1 VATFA
6 GLTELIHYQVGK
18 GAFMSLIS
26 FIEDAGEKLF
36 GTPPATS
43 APAAAPNV
51 AQLNT
56 AAGAAITKYVA
67 SQNLT
72 AQNLA
77 VSYDGASKTAIVSGV
92 APDQATKEK
101 IVLSVG
107 NVHSVAKVDD
117 RLTVAQNGAASTFY
131 EVKAGDSLSKIA
143 KSVYGDANSYG
154 KIFDANKPMLTDP
167 NKIYP
172 GQQLRI
178 PAKT

>member
-1 VATFA
+1 
-6 GLTELIHYQVGK
+6 
-18 GAFMSLIS
+18 MSVIS
-26 FIEDAGEKLF
+26 FIADAGEKLF
-36 GTPPATS
+36 GTPTA
-43 APAAAPNV
+43 APGAGAVAPNV
-51 AQLNT
+51 AELNS

-72 AQNLA
+72 AQNLS
-77 VSYDGASKTAIVSGV
+77 VSYDGASKTATVTGV

-101 IVLSVG
+101 IVLAVG

-117 RLTVAQNGAASTFY
+117 RLMVAQSGAASTFY

-143 KSVYGDANSYG
+143 KSVYGDANAYS
-154 KIFDANKPMLTDP
+154 KIFDANKPMLSDP

-178 PAKT
+178 PAKI